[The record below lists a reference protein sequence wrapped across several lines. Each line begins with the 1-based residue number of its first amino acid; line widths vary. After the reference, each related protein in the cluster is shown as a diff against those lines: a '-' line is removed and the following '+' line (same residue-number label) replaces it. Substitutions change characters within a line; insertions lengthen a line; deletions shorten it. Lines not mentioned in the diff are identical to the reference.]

1 MGQRLFDNGKPDTDG
16 PSHVGLRQMLR
27 ERFLLAGGEDI
38 PDTELLKLFLMLVE
52 PRCDV
57 KPLAKSLLDQ
67 FGDFASVISANPEK
81 LQCVPG
87 MGDTTV
93 TALKLAK
100 VVGGRLLQIQA

>member
-1 MGQRLFDNGKPDTDG
+1 
-16 PSHVGLRQMLR
+16 MLR
-27 ERFLLAGGEDI
+27 ERFLLAGGEGI
-38 PDTELLKLFLMLVE
+38 PDTELLKLFLMLVA

-87 MGDTTV
+87 MG
-93 TALKLAK
+93 
-100 VVGGRLLQIQA
+100 

>member
-1 MGQRLFDNGKPDTDG
+1 
-16 PSHVGLRQMLR
+16 MLR
-27 ERFLLAGGEDI
+27 ERFLLAGGEGI
-38 PDTELLKLFLMLVE
+38 PDTELLILFLMLVA

-81 LQCVPG
+81 LQCVTG